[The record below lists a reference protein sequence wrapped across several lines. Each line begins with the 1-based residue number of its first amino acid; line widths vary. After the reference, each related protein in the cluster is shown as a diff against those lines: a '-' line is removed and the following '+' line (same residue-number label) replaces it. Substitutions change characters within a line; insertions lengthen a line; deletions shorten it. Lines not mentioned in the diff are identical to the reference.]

1 MGLLSI
7 FQRNRQT
14 AAKPANSGRG
24 GKSAARQAPLAN
36 TQNPADTAE
45 AVREARARARRR
57 LMGATVLL
65 LIGVI
70 GFPLLFETRPRPIP
84 VDLPIEIP
92 ARNAPGVGDATST
105 ARPHGSASTATP
117 LSSTAGSGPTL
128 AAAGPTPESVS
139 YDARPSAAAPASAP
153 ASTPPAHRSAFASLA
168 AALTPSAARTS
179 DVPASAATVSALP
192 GSPVAPARPA
202 PRPIKAPAAS
212 ATTLAAVAAPRP
224 APVVPASPPSPA
236 AILAGAP
243 STKPSDA
250 VAAGGRFVVQVGA
263 FTDDTKIREVRAKVE
278 KIGLK
283 TYTQQ
288 VDTPGGKR
296 VRVRVGPYATK
307 AEADRIASKIKADGL
322 PAAAVL
328 AL

>member
-7 FQRNRQT
+7 FQRNEQT
-14 AAKPANSGRG
+14 AAKPSKSGRG

-36 TQNPADTAE
+36 TQNPTDTAE

-70 GFPLLFETRPRPIP
+70 GFPLLFETQPRPIP

-92 ARNAPGVGDATST
+92 ARNAPGVVDATST
-105 ARPHGSASTATP
+105 TRPHGSASTAAT
-117 LSSTAGSGPTL
+117 LSPTAGSGSTL
-128 AAAGPTPESVS
+128 VASGPTPESVS
-139 YDARPSAAAPASAP
+139 YDARPSAAAPASGP

-179 DVPASAATVSALP
+179 DVPASVATASALP
-192 GSPVAPARPA
+192 GPTVAQARPA
-202 PRPIKAPAAS
+202 PRQVKAPAAS
-212 ATTLAAVAAPRP
+212 AT
-224 APVVPASPPSPA
+224 APVVPASTPSPA

-263 FTDDTKIREVRAKVE
+263 FAEDTKIREVRAKVE